1 MHPHGRTASR
11 GRSVPAGVRTL
22 HDVTPSAVLFDYAG
36 VLTEDMWDSVGEFCA
51 RHGIAPDRIAGSYRP
66 GGAFYELSVELECG
80 RVEIP
85 DFEPRLAEVLGLD
98 DHTDLVHRLLGGL
111 AVEQRMVAMM
121 RSLREAGVRIVL
133 LSNSWGEDMYD
144 PTVRALCDAE
154 VLSGVV
160 GTRKPD
166 PEIYG
171 LAVEAAGVP
180 ASDCVFVDDQ
190 PVNLPPA
197 QALGITTIHHT
208 DPVATVTE
216 LRGLFLT

>member
-1 MHPHGRTASR
+1 M
-11 GRSVPAGVRTL
+11 
-22 HDVTPSAVLFDYAG
+22 TPSAVLFDYAG

-51 RHGIAPDRIAGSYRP
+51 RHGIAPDRIAGSYKP
-66 GGAFYELSVELECG
+66 GGTFYELSVELECG

-111 AVEQRMVAMM
+111 AVEARMVETM
-121 RSLREAGVRIVL
+121 RSLKEAGVRIVL

-144 PTVRALCDAE
+144 PVVRSLCDAE

-180 ASDCVFVDDQ
+180 AADCVFVDDQ

-197 QALGITTIHHT
+197 EALGITTIHHT
-208 DPVATVTE
+208 DPAKTIAQ
-216 LRGLFLT
+216 LQALFLA

>member
-36 VLTEDMWDSVGEFCA
+36 VLTEDMWDSVGAFCA
-51 RHGIAPDRIAGSYRP
+51 RHGIAPERIAGNYRP
-66 GGAFYELSVELECG
+66 GGDFYALSCELECG

-85 DFEPRLAEVLGLD
+85 DFEPRLAELLGLD
-98 DHTDLVHRLLGGL
+98 DHTDLVQRLLGGMP
-111 AVEQRMVAMM
+111 VESRMVATMQE
-121 RSLREAGVRIVL
+121 LRAAGVRIVL
-133 LSNSWGEDMYD
+133 LSNSWGEAMYD
-144 PTVRALCDAE
+144 PSVRALCDAE

-180 ASDCVFVDDQ
+180 AHECVFVDDQ

-197 QALGITTIHHT
+197 EALGITTIHHT
-208 DPVATVTE
+208 DPADTIAK
-216 LRGLFLT
+216 LQQLFLA

>member
-1 MHPHGRTASR
+1 MRR
-11 GRSVPAGVRTL
+11 
-22 HDVTPSAVLFDYAG
+22 VTPSAVLFDYAG
-36 VLTEDMWDSVGEFCA
+36 VLTEDMWASVGAFCV
-51 RHGIAPDRIAGSYRP
+51 RHGIAPERLAGAYKP
-66 GGAFYELSVELECG
+66 GAAFYELSCELECG

-98 DHTDLVHRLLGGL
+98 DHTDLVHRLVGGL
-111 AVEQRMVAMM
+111 APEPRMVACM

-133 LSNSWGEDMYD
+133 LSNSWGEAMYS
-144 PTVRALCDAE
+144 PEVRALCDAE

-180 ASDCVFVDDQ
+180 AADCVFVDDQ

-197 QALGITTIHHT
+197 QALGIATINHT
-208 DPVATVTE
+208 DPVMTVAE
-216 LRGLFLT
+216 LRERFGL